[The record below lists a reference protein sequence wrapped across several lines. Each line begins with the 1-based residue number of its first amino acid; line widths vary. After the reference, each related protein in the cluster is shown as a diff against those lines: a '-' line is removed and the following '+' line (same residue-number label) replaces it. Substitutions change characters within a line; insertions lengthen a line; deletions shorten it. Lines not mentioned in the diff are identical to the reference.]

1 MERLKSR
8 SGFRSCTATTGK
20 STRRCAALA
29 ASLDARLRIYIHK
42 RTGKLGLGSAY
53 KDGIKFAKHDFVVI
67 MDADMSHHPEAI
79 PEMLK
84 KQQEKNY
91 DIVTGSRY
99 IKGGGVSG
107 WDLRRKL
114 TSRVAN
120 FIADTLLNPGCSDL
134 TGSFRVYKKK
144 VLEAVIS
151 KTMAKG
157 YTFQMEMVIR
167 ARQQNFTIAE
177 VPIVFVDRIFG
188 ESKLGISEITGYLK
202 GVFLLFSTV

>member
-1 MERLKSR
+1 M
-8 SGFRSCTATTGK
+8 
-20 STRRCAALA
+20 
-29 ASLDARLRIYIHK
+29 
-42 RTGKLGLGSAY
+42 
-53 KDGIKFAKHDFVVI
+53 DGIKYAKHDFVVI
-67 MDADMSHHPEAI
+67 MDADMSHHPESI
-79 PEMLK
+79 LDMLK
-84 KQQEKNY
+84 KQQEKDY

-134 TGSFRVYKKK
+134 TGSFRLYKKP
-144 VLEAVIS
+144 VLQAIIKET
-151 KTMAKG
+151 KAKG

-167 ARQQNFTIAE
+167 ARQQKFTIAE

-202 GVFLLFSTV
+202 GVLLLFSSV